1 MPGVTSAASTSN
13 LPVERGLNFPSTIQ
27 GCGRV
32 NNLQLRGISPDYFRT
47 MHILL
52 LNGRDFLD
60 SDAGN
65 SAQVAIISQ
74 ALARRCWPGGSP
86 MGAAFGKAQIVG
98 VVGDTREQGLSN
110 PASPTVYVPQS
121 QIPDRL
127 DGMIHGWFLS
137 AWVIRA
143 ETPLDLETAQ
153 RAVNDV
159 DSTQP
164 IAKFRPMEQV
174 VAESFD
180 LSQNRFLE
188 TLLGAFAFL
197 ALLLAAVGI
206 YGVVSYS
213 VSRRQHEIGVRLS
226 LGATRADVL
235 KMVVAQGLRMGFAGV
250 LVGLLASLALIRL
263 AASLLYE
270 VTPGDP
276 TILVAVSILLL
287 SVATVASFV
296 PARRATKVDP
306 MVALRCE

>member
-1 MPGVTSAASTSN
+1 
-13 LPVERGLNFPSTIQ
+13 
-27 GCGRV
+27 
-32 NNLQLRGISPDYFRT
+32 
-47 MHILL
+47 
-52 LNGRDFLD
+52 
-60 SDAGN
+60 
-65 SAQVAIISQ
+65 
-74 ALARRCWPGGSP
+74 
-86 MGAAFGKAQIVG
+86 
-98 VVGDTREQGLSN
+98 
-110 PASPTVYVPQS
+110 
-121 QIPDRL
+121 
-127 DGMIHGWFLS
+127 
-137 AWVIRA
+137 
-143 ETPLDLETAQ
+143 
-153 RAVNDV
+153 
-159 DSTQP
+159 
-164 IAKFRPMEQV
+164 MEQV